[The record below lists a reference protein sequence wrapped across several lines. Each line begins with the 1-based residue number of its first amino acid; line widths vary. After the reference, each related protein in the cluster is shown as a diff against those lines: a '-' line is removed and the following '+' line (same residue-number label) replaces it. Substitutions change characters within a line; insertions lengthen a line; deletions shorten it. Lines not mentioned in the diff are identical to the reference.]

1 MRGASEVT
9 PEPAAALCKMG
20 VGDMTAYAVG
30 ITLLLVCPWAVV
42 GVTAVGAALARLR
55 PGYAHRAAEPAG

>member
-1 MRGASEVT
+1 MA
-9 PEPAAALCKMG
+9 PEPGAAPCRMG
-20 VGDMTAYAVG
+20 VGHMTAYAVV

-55 PGYAHRAAEPAG
+55 PGYAQWAAEPAG